1 MRNSRRIERYEAK
14 TNGDDPFSPFGAS
27 PMNRCFVAANAT
39 KQKLGNAM
47 GDRFE
52 FSLSR
57 KETSTFFLPLSLR
70 PFLSFST
77 SFPLPHR
84 IFLHLCSLRACPV
97 AFLFRGQIL
106 PLTFYDSGGRL
117 GATIAR
123 ETLLLAE
130 HICRNNCYD
139 YRAEISFMNLD
150 FFYVSVLVY
159 ISVGK
164 EFSIGTGTGFTG
176 AEL

>member
-77 SFPLPHR
+77 SFPLPPPP
-84 IFLHLCSLRACPV
+84 S
-97 AFLFRGQIL
+97 
-106 PLTFYDSGGRL
+106 
-117 GATIAR
+117 
-123 ETLLLAE
+123 
-130 HICRNNCYD
+130 
-139 YRAEISFMNLD
+139 
-150 FFYVSVLVY
+150 Y
-159 ISVGK
+159 ISPSLFTSRMPRR
-164 EFSIGTGTGFTG
+164 FSFSRTNSPAYLLRLCRPPRRDNRARNVVIGR
-176 AEL
+176 AYMP

>member
-1 MRNSRRIERYEAK
+1 
-14 TNGDDPFSPFGAS
+14 
-27 PMNRCFVAANAT
+27 MNRCFVAANAS

-77 SFPLPHR
+77 SFPSPLPSPV
-84 IFLHLCSLRACPV
+84 FLHLS
-97 AFLFRGQIL
+97 ISL
-106 PLTFYDSGGRL
+106 PLAQAPSLFFFADKFSRLPFTTLPADSTRQSH
-117 GATIAR
+117 AKR
-123 ETLLLAE
+123 CYWPR
-130 HICRNNCYD
+130 ICRNNCYD

-150 FFYVSVLVY
+150 FFYVSVL

-164 EFSIGTGTGFTG
+164 EFSIGPGTGFTG